1 MAQRIPKGEG
11 MEPKKP
17 PQHHPQKPSLG
28 ERLFDIIDE
37 LEVAPPAP
45 SRGGKKAGR
54 QIAVALHHE
63 HGADRAPMVVAQG
76 YGAVADKIL
85 RLAFDHDVK
94 VRRDPELAQ
103 VLMAVEVNQE
113 IPVEAFAAVAEIL
126 SYVYQANSRLA
137 EGAPPAA
144 PAADATLT

>member
-1 MAQRIPKGEG
+1 

-17 PQHHPQKPSLG
+17 SQQRHHKPSIG
-28 ERLFDIIDE
+28 DRLFDIIDE
-37 LEVAPPAP
+37 IETSSPAQQP
-45 SRGGKKAGR
+45 SGQKDER

-63 HGADRAPMVVAQG
+63 RGADRAPVVVAQG
-76 YGAVADKIL
+76 YGAVAEKIL

-103 VLMAVEVNQE
+103 VLMAVETNQE

-126 SYVYQANSRLA
+126 SYVYRANNQLA
-137 EGAPPAA
+137 EASA
-144 PAADATLT
+144 PAGLDAP

>member
-1 MAQRIPKGEG
+1 

-17 PQHHPQKPSLG
+17 PHSPPQKPSQKPSLG
-28 ERLFDIIDE
+28 DRLFDIIDE
-37 LEVAPPAP
+37 LDVAPLPP
-45 SRGGKKAGR
+45 RDGKKGDR

-76 YGAVADKIL
+76 YGAIADKIL

-137 EGAPPAA
+137 EEAPPA
-144 PAADATLT
+144 PSADTTAS

>member
-1 MAQRIPKGEG
+1 
-11 MEPKKP
+11 MESKKP
-17 PQHHPQKPSLG
+17 PRQRPQKPSLG
-28 ERLFDIIDE
+28 DRLFDIIDE
-37 LEVAPPAP
+37 LEVTAAPPRA
-45 SRGGKKAGR
+45 GKKGDR

-76 YGAVADKIL
+76 YGAVAEKIL

-126 SYVYQANSRLA
+126 SYVYQANNRLA
-137 EGAPPAA
+137 EGAPASHAGTP
-144 PAADATLT
+144 